1 MFKDLRK
8 AGVLVA
14 DVLRQMI
21 EEQLVHM
28 KPDPSDSVQFRQLRD
43 SVICWEGTSNAMVLC
58 KISFIRVGTTTSYV
72 ISLIRT

>member
-8 AGVLVA
+8 AGAPIA

-21 EEQLVHM
+21 EEQFVHM
-28 KPDPSDSVQFRQLRD
+28 KPKPSNSVQFSQLRD
-43 SVICWEGTSNAMVLC
+43 SVICWEGTSSAIVLC
-58 KISFIRVGTTTSYV
+58 KISFTREGTTSYV